1 MKCNLCDNP
10 GNGTSKDLRGWPPGY
25 CGFLGNVS
33 FWFRQGGTPNDIKY
47 PCFITKLCPHLDRY
61 LNLPGPVALAD
72 PRINLIPWHAWV
84 TVIKRS
90 KGLVTL
96 FILTAYFCASS
107 RETGLGCKLLVTRKW
122 VRCLFWHRLPLVC
135 MPLVF
140 LLWGIHIWRPQWVGG
155 EGSPK
160 SRQQE
165 RGFMNSVRD
174 KGGGGQKMRTS
185 CKYRPLE
192 FSDRQVTRNWFM
204 WKWVPLLAS
213 TTA

>member
-61 LNLPGPVALAD
+61 FNLPGPVALAD
-72 PRINLIPWHAWV
+72 PRINLIAWHAWV

-96 FILTAYFCASS
+96 FILTAYFCARQTVDEILDWGESYWWLESGSGASFGIGYLWSACLWFSS
-107 RETGLGCKLLVTRKW
+107 YGAYIYDARNGWGERGLQKADKRNEVEWILYVTR
-122 VRCLFWHRLPLVC
+122 
-135 MPLVF
+135 
-140 LLWGIHIWRPQWVGG
+140 G
-155 EGSPK
+155 EG
-160 SRQQE
+160 
-165 RGFMNSVRD
+165 
-174 KGGGGQKMRTS
+174 
-185 CKYRPLE
+185 
-192 FSDRQVTRNWFM
+192 
-204 WKWVPLLAS
+204 
-213 TTA
+213 